1 MPIYEFQC
9 TKCREVFEETVPVGQ
24 RTHKCPHCGGK
35 AKKKISSVGII
46 FKGSGFYCTDNRS
59 KNDNGGKGSKSE
71 TKGKKKESKVPKRSS
86 EPISDE

>member
-9 TKCREVFEETVPVGQ
+9 TSCREVFEDTVPVGQ

-35 AKKKISSVGII
+35 AKKMISSVGII

-59 KNDNGGKGSKSE
+59 GNGD
-71 TKGKKKESKVPKRSS
+71 KKKESKGKAKSQTKESKKTSTVDKPKG
-86 EPISDE
+86 DE